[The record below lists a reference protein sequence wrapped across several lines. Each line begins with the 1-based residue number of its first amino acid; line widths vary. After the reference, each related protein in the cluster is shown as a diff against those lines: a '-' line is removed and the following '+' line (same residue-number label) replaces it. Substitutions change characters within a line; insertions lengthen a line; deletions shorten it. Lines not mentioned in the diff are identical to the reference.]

1 MKTRMLGTL
10 AVSKI
15 GFGTMSFASTY
26 GDAPDRDESIRVIRG
41 AYARGVTFFDTA
53 EAYGPWTNEEL
64 VGEAL
69 KPLRRINW
77 IVPIPGT
84 RKLYR
89 LEENLAAA
97 EVALTSAELAQLTQA
112 ADSIEIEIE
121 IEGGRGT
128 GHERYL

>member
-112 ADSIEIEIE
+112 ADSIEIE
-121 IEGGRGT
+121 GGRGT